1 MNKGVI
7 KVNDGIKLSIME
19 KLMNSG
25 VAIRFCSHHE
35 LMNHKATHL
44 FIYNDLYYP
53 LMGVYNFVVTFF
65 CIYRILKTVK
75 TTTNISF
82 YCNKQ
87 TFKHFTI
94 IDSYVTRAVAIS

>member
-35 LMNHKATHL
+35 LMNHKATH
-44 FIYNDLYYP
+44 
-53 LMGVYNFVVTFF
+53 FF
-65 CIYRILKTVK
+65 YL
-75 TTTNISF
+75 
-82 YCNKQ
+82 Q
-87 TFKHFTI
+87 
-94 IDSYVTRAVAIS
+94 

>member
-7 KVNDGIKLSIME
+7 KLNGGIKLSIME
-19 KLMNSG
+19 KLMNSV

-53 LMGVYNFVVTFF
+53 LMGVYNFIVTFL
-65 CIYRILKTVK
+65 YLPHLK
-75 TTTNISF
+75 
-82 YCNKQ
+82 
-87 TFKHFTI
+87 
-94 IDSYVTRAVAIS
+94 DG